1 MMAGYAGKARLAMA
15 WAGVLALGAGALQAH
30 AAPARK
36 VTITRDTWGIA
47 HVHGATDAD
56 AVYGMVYAQAQDDF
70 NRIEVNYLTN
80 LGRLAEA
87 EGEKAIWQDLRQ
99 RLFID
104 PAQLKKDYA
113 ASPRWLRD
121 IMDAWAAGLNAYL
134 ADHPQVKP
142 RVLTHFEPWMALSF
156 TEGSIGGDIEGIAL
170 SQLEAFYSKRKLAM
184 TLEERGGIFREPQGS
199 NGFAIAPSH
208 SESGHALLYI
218 NPHTS
223 FYFRSELQMTSDQG
237 LNAYGAVTWGQP
249 FIYQGFNQHAG
260 WMHTSSGID
269 NVDEYAETIVDGPQ
283 GKAYRYG
290 KETRALTVKPVTLS
304 YRLPDGSLGQRKFE
318 TYATHHGPVI
328 REEDG
333 KWIAIALM
341 NKPVAALEQSFLRTK
356 THDLAAFLKVAQR
369 KANSSNN
376 TLFADD
382 KGHIAYLHPQFVP
395 IRDQRFDWRA
405 PVDGS
410 DPRTDWQGL
419 HPLSSLPQV
428 IDPKNGWAYNTNN
441 APWSAAGKD
450 SPVRFAFPTYMD
462 EIGPNPRG
470 PHAERVLNATPR
482 FTLDSLI
489 AAGHD
494 TWLPAF
500 DRLLPRLFAADTA
513 APSPARAEAIALLK
527 SWDHR
532 TALTST
538 AETLAIVWGEA
549 LWAKGAE
556 SAKKQRMTV
565 WDWMD
570 EQASNEQHLAALDEA
585 MARLTKDF
593 GTWRVAWG
601 QINRYQRVSGAITQP
616 FDDAKPSLPL
626 AFTSSQW
633 GALAVASGPRV
644 AGMKRYYSHRGN
656 SFVAAVEFGPK
667 VKARAIS
674 TGGASGDPSSPHFT
688 DQAERYLSGQLREVW
703 FYPQD
708 LKAHVESRL
717 TLIRR

>member
-1 MMAGYAGKARLAMA
+1 MTMAGIVAKGMGL
-15 WAGVLALGAGALQAH
+15 LALGIIATGAQASPAGARPH
-30 AAPARK
+30 R

-70 NRIEVNYLTN
+70 NRVEVNYLTN

-184 TLEERGGIFREPQGS
+184 TLEERGTVFREPQGS

-208 SESGHALLYI
+208 SQSGHALLYI

-269 NVDEYAETIVDGPQ
+269 NVDEYAESIVDGPQ
-283 GKAYRYG
+283 GKAYLYG
-290 KETRALTVKPVTLS
+290 GKTRSLTVKPITLS
-304 YRLPDGSLGQRKFE
+304 YRLPDGSLGRRRFE

-333 KWIAIALM
+333 KWITIALM
-341 NKPVAALEQSFLRTK
+341 TKPVAALEQSFLRTK
-356 THDLAAFLKVAQR
+356 THDLAGFLKVAQR

-428 IDPKNGWAYNTNN
+428 IDPQNGWAYNTNN

-450 SPVRFAFPTYMD
+450 SPQKFAFPAYMD
-462 EIGPNPRG
+462 EVGPNPRG
-470 PHAERVLNATPR
+470 PHAERVLTATPR

-538 AETLAIVWGEA
+538 AETLAIVWGEN

-556 SAKKQRMTV
+556 SANKQRMTV

-570 EQASNEQHLAALDEA
+570 EQASNEQRLAALDEA

-601 QINRYQRVSGAITQP
+601 DLNRYQRISGAITQP

-656 SFVAAVEFGPK
+656 SFVAAVEFGPRL
-667 VKARAIS
+667 KARAIS
-674 TGGASGDPSSPHFT
+674 TGGASGDPTSPHFT
-688 DQAERYLSGQLREVW
+688 DQATRFLSGQLREVW

>member
-1 MMAGYAGKARLAMA
+1 MRLTIGMMAKA
-15 WAGVLALGAGALQAH
+15 VTIAL
-30 AAPARK
+30 AAPALITPANAAGNPPHR

-47 HVHGATDAD
+47 HISGDTDAD

-104 PAQLKKDYA
+104 PARLKADYA
-113 ASPRWLRD
+113 RSPAWLKA
-121 IMDAWAAGLNAYL
+121 IMDAWAGGLNAYL
-134 ADHPQVKP
+134 ADHPETKP

-170 SQLEAFYSKRKLAM
+170 TQLEGFYTHHKIAM
-184 TLEERGGIFREPQGS
+184 TSEERGLIFREPQGS

-223 FYFRSELQMTSDQG
+223 FYFRSELQMASKQG

-269 NVDEYAETIVDGPQ
+269 NVDEYAETIVDGPK
-283 GKAYRYG
+283 GKSYQYG
-290 KETRALTVKPVTLS
+290 DQIRPVIVKPVTLS
-304 YRLPDGSLGQRKFE
+304 YRMADGTMAQRTFE
-318 TYATHHGPVI
+318 TYATHHGPII
-328 REEDG
+328 REEGG
-333 KWIAIALM
+333 KWIAISLM
-341 NKPVAALEQSFLRTK
+341 NKPVPALEQSFLRTK
-356 THDLAAFLKVAQR
+356 TRDLAGFLKVAEL

-405 PVDGS
+405 PVDGA
-410 DPRTDWQGL
+410 DPRTAWMGL
-419 HPLSSLPQV
+419 HPLSTLPQV

-441 APWSAAGKD
+441 APWSAAGAD
-450 SPVRFAFPTYMD
+450 SPQKGAYPVYMD
-462 EIGPNPRG
+462 EVGANPRG
-470 PHAERVLNATPR
+470 PHAERVLAATPR
-482 FTLDSLI
+482 FSIDSLI
-489 AAGHD
+489 RAGHD
-494 TWLPAF
+494 PWLPAF
-500 DRLLPRLFAADTA
+500 DRLLPGLFAADA
-513 APSPARAEAIALLK
+513 ATPSPARADAMALLK
-527 SWDHR
+527 TWDHR
-532 TALTST
+532 TSLTST
-538 AETLAIVWGEA
+538 AETLAIVWGEN

-556 SAKKQRMTV
+556 SAKKQRISVM
-565 WDWMD
+565 DWMV
-570 EQASNEQHLAALDEA
+570 EQATPDQRLAALDEA

-593 GTWRVAWG
+593 GDWRVPWG
-601 QINRYQRVSGAITQP
+601 ELNRYQRLSGAIVQP
-616 FDDAKPSLPL
+616 HDDAKPSTPV

-633 GALAVASGPRV
+633 GALAVSSGPKV
-644 AGMKRYYSHRGN
+644 PGMKRYYGNRGN
-656 SFVAAVEFGPK
+656 SFVAAVEFGPR
-667 VKARAIS
+667 VTARAIS
-674 TGGASGDPSSPHFT
+674 TGGASGDPKSPHFT
-688 DQAERYLSGQLREVW
+688 DQAERFLAGDLRPVW
-703 FYPQD
+703 FYPTD
-708 LKAHVESRL
+708 IKAHAQS
-717 TLIRR
+717 TQILIRR